1 MDASDMVLVL
11 FAVICVW
18 MLTEFNGGGG
28 GGLRDR
34 ILAPTKS

>member
-1 MDASDMVLVL
+1 MDASDMVLLL

-18 MLTEFNGGGG
+18 IVSEFNGGGG

-34 ILAPTKS
+34 VLARARS